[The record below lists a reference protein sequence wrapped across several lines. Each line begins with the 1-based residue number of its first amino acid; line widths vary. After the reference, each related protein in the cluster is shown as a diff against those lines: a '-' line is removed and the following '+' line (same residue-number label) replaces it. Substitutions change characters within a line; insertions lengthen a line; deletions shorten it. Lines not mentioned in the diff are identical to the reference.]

1 MRRSGVSIYNDP
13 VLVDHYV
20 MILCRHNANDN
31 VILDHVNNP
40 AVSQLCSFI
49 TTHVLFFSSPPL
61 AVTFNVGNDSGE
73 TLLLYHFCLLAST
86 GGCTRS
92 TGTYSVA
99 VTSVWHCYDLWCRA
113 QCEYETFPTM
123 LGWRIVLHLSFFVCM
138 ATRNRVKDEQT
149 RAPWPKEFL
158 HTQVMTKQCLAV
170 IYCLCFVKTGLSSYN
185 SLSSGM
191 FLSLH

>member
-20 MILCRHNANDN
+20 MILCRHNASDN
-31 VILDHVNNP
+31 VMLDHVNNP

-61 AVTFNVGNDSGE
+61 AVIFNVGNDSGE

-99 VTSVWHCYDLWCRA
+99 VASVWHCYDLWCRA
-113 QCEYETFPTM
+113 QCEYDTFPTM
-123 LGWRIVLHLSFFVCM
+123 LGWRIHLSFFSLYGHKKKGEEWTDKGPL
-138 ATRNRVKDEQT
+138 AKRVSSHPSSDKTVPCCYLLLVLCED
-149 RAPWPKEFL
+149 RS
-158 HTQVMTKQCLAV
+158 KQLQ
-170 IYCLCFVKTGLSSYN
+170 
-185 SLSSGM
+185 
-191 FLSLH
+191 

>member
-1 MRRSGVSIYNDP
+1 MCKKNKKKIVSLFLGIKVANSIMRRSGVSIYNDP

-20 MILCRHNANDN
+20 MILCRHNASDN

-123 LGWRIVLHLSFFVCM
+123 LGWWIVLHLSFFFSVWPQEIGWRM
-138 ATRNRVKDEQT
+138 NRQGPLGQKSFFT
-149 RAPWPKEFL
+149 PK
-158 HTQVMTKQCLAV
+158 
-170 IYCLCFVKTGLSSYN
+170 
-185 SLSSGM
+185 
-191 FLSLH
+191 